1 MAIIGWGEPKRI
13 PRLGKIAIGVRDKR
27 GIPRPVDYFV
37 VPPEVQKVYGPKPKE
52 LDIMVPSEDLELFFP
67 AHLKR
72 YGGQYGLICKGNGQ
86 TATLPAEYAMKFG
99 HEYGLIYQNGNF
111 IQKDTGQII
120 NIKKGGKEWLT
131 IPCAYKNCKF
141 YIQKKCAEV
150 AILNVILPKVP
161 GVLGVYSLDTGSYNS
176 YANITS
182 SLSILRGMFSRIS
195 YIPLKLK
202 IRMEQMNPVV
212 NGKRIKTT
220 VPVLYID
227 MGDISLMELMERA
240 KSRQSII
247 AGSLPAPE
255 VTGEEIEIEPV
266 IDEVEAEATED
277 DEPDIFYPE
286 EYSVSHD
293 TEKHV
298 EETPTQNDSAIQKE
312 EGMFKVLS
320 IPQVKPTTTGV
331 FAVVQ
336 TLCTEGPLKGQMCE
350 VWAGQDTMQAFAHIK
365 PQQLFKATIKQ
376 IKEKE
381 GKVLIKSI
389 ELVKESA

>member
-1 MAIIGWGEPKRI
+1 M
-13 PRLGKIAIGVRDKR
+13 
-27 GIPRPVDYFV
+27 
-37 VPPEVQKVYGPKPKE
+37 
-52 LDIMVPSEDLELFFP
+52 
-67 AHLKR
+67 
-72 YGGQYGLICKGNGQ
+72 
-86 TATLPAEYAMKFG
+86 FG
-99 HEYGLIYQNGNF
+99 
-111 IQKDTGQII
+111 
-120 NIKKGGKEWLT
+120 
-131 IPCAYKNCKF
+131 
-141 YIQKKCAEV
+141 
-150 AILNVILPKVP
+150 
-161 GVLGVYSLDTGSYNS
+161 
-176 YANITS
+176 
-182 SLSILRGMFSRIS
+182 RIS

-298 EETPTQNDSAIQKE
+298 E
-312 EGMFKVLS
+312 
-320 IPQVKPTTTGV
+320 
-331 FAVVQ
+331 
-336 TLCTEGPLKGQMCE
+336 
-350 VWAGQDTMQAFAHIK
+350 
-365 PQQLFKATIKQ
+365 
-376 IKEKE
+376 
-381 GKVLIKSI
+381 
-389 ELVKESA
+389 